1 VSPRKNHSTKSK
13 ARSAAKHGSRKT
25 KRARSAAENRRAG
38 RLFEDLLALQARLRG
53 PGGCPWDREQT
64 PASLRTFLL
73 EETHEVLD
81 AMEADDPKQ
90 FASELGD
97 LLLQIVFHALLA
109 SETHQ
114 FDIRD
119 VIEAVH
125 SKMVRRHPHV
135 FGDVRASTS
144 AQVLKNW
151 EQLKAAERRSDA
163 ASKKSA
169 PQPESLL
176 DGISRS
182 LPALVEANQ
191 LTRRAA
197 KIGFGWESIEGVLE
211 KVEEELSE
219 LRAELQKSPAAKNGM
234 SANAAIEEEAGDFLF
249 AAANVARFLGLDP
262 EIALLNANRKFRR
275 RFQWMEREAERLGA
289 PLAATD
295 RAQMENLWNQSKAPR

>member
-1 VSPRKNHSTKSK
+1 M
-13 ARSAAKHGSRKT
+13 
-25 KRARSAAENRRAG
+25 
-38 RLFEDLLALQARLRG
+38 QARLRG

-197 KIGFGWESIEGVLE
+197 KIGFDWESIEGVLE

-234 SANAAIEEEAGDFLF
+234 SANAAIEEEVGDFLF

-289 PLAATD
+289 PLASTD